1 MIKCSFELLTANL
14 WPGRVCVPAH
24 NSTLASRP
32 ENRRFALLE
41 LYKPNSCTNQDK
53 SAQSLH
59 EVSTQNHVKALK
71 TKDLLI

>member
-14 WPGRVCVPAH
+14 C
-24 NSTLASRP
+24 
-32 ENRRFALLE
+32 ALLE